1 MNGALSAHTSKEQ
14 NDQEK
19 TLIQEA
25 KKDPARFSPLYTKY
39 YGQIFM
45 FVLKRVESEDTAA
58 DIVSQV
64 FLKAL
69 TSLPKYRDMGFPFSS
84 WLYRIARNEM
94 YDLYK
99 RQKIQMVVST
109 ERRGIGDMIN
119 EMGDTR
125 KEDYDGLYVALEK
138 LDGEE
143 MEMIEM
149 RFFEQRPF
157 KEIGEIL
164 DITEN
169 NAKVR
174 TYRVLDKLKKW
185 MKDEK

>member
-1 MNGALSAHTSKEQ
+1 MQQRSHEQ
-14 NDQEK
+14 MDQEK
-19 TLIQEA
+19 LQIQEA
-25 KKDPARFSPLYTKY
+25 RKNPERFDVLYKKY
-39 YGQIFM
+39 YVPIFM
-45 FVLKRVESEDTAA
+45 FVLKRVESEDTAS

-69 TSLPKYRDMGFPFSS
+69 SGLPRYRDMGFPFSS

-94 YDLYK
+94 YDLYNNK
-99 RQKIQMVVST
+99 KIQMVVST
-109 ERRGIGDMIN
+109 ETRGIGEMIS

-125 KEDYDGLYVALEK
+125 KDDYEGLYAALEN
-138 LDGEE
+138 LDNAE
-143 MEMIEM
+143 MELVEM
-149 RFFEQRPF
+149 RFFELRPF

-185 MKDEK
+185 MKNEK